1 MNADLIAL
9 FTGPSWTIGGIL
21 FTLIGGLI
29 IGLLGKFV
37 APGSRDGIPLWLTI
51 LCGIAGMLLGTY
63 LYTALG
69 GSASTRGIDWLRHFT
84 QIIIAAVLVAIAA
97 TVTGRSTKN

>member
-1 MNADLIAL
+1 MNADLITLAAA
-9 FTGPSWTIGGIL
+9 PSWTFGGII

-37 APGSRDGIPLWLTI
+37 APGGRDNIPLWLTV

-69 GSASTRGIDWLRHFT
+69 GSASTNGIDWLRHIT
-84 QIIIAAVLVAIAA
+84 QVILAAVLVAVAA
-97 TVTGRSTKN
+97 GVTGRSKPN